1 MRGLVGQVTGG
12 HGGLLNPD
20 VGYPVSGQ
28 GENLPLEDGDNVCHH
43 LLDISVVTV
52 VDTLRDGQG
61 AVDDDGIRRGVEQG
75 EQGDAP
81 GGGRGADG
89 LDHCGHGDSERA
101 SVTADNL
108 RTSEE

>member
-1 MRGLVGQVTGG
+1 M
-12 HGGLLNPD
+12 
-20 VGYPVSGQ
+20 
-28 GENLPLEDGDNVCHH
+28 
-43 LLDISVVTV
+43 
-52 VDTLRDGQG
+52 
-61 AVDDDGIRRGVEQG
+61 EQG